1 MISGLL
7 NLVKPPGLTSHDA
20 VQQVRRL
27 FHERRVGHT
36 GTLDPGAAGVLVVC
50 LGEATKA
57 IAFME
62 DETKEYW
69 GEAVLGSA
77 TFTQDAEGE
86 VTETAPSGWTTT
98 PARVAEEASRLCGEV
113 EQAAPLVSAVHQE
126 GRRLYE
132 LAREGQAVARPV
144 RRVKVE
150 QFTVEEM
157 LPGAGGRYGA
167 GARLR
172 FRVACSRGTYI
183 RALVDDLGRAL
194 GGFAHLAFLIRLR
207 SGPFQLADGVTL
219 EELAAEEAPDRRL
232 LGVDAGLTGPAL
244 LLSGEAERRFLTG
257 AAVKPEGQAFR
268 PGRVRVYRPP
278 GGSAHFLGM
287 GQVEPDGTLRPLRI
301 FHVGEEPE
309 GS

>member
-1 MISGLL
+1 MISGIL

-86 VTETAPSGWTTT
+86 VTEEAPAGWTTT
-98 PARVAEEASRLCGEV
+98 EARVAEEVARLCGEI
-113 EQAAPLVSAVHQE
+113 EQAAPLVSAVHHE
-126 GRRLYE
+126 GKRLYE
-132 LAREGQAVARPV
+132 LAREGWDAPRPV
-144 RRVKVE
+144 RRVHVA
-150 QFTVEEM
+150 QFTVEE
-157 LPGAGGRYGA
+157 LLTGGEGRLGR
-167 GARLR
+167 GSRLR
-172 FRVACSRGTYI
+172 FRVTCSRGTYI

-194 GGFAHLAFLIRLR
+194 GGYAHLTFLLRLR
-207 SGPFQLADGVTL
+207 SGPFRLASGVTL
-219 EELAAEEAPDRRL
+219 EELAEDESPPRHL
-232 LGVDAGLTGPAL
+232 LAVDSGLSAPAL
-244 LLSGEAERRFLTG
+244 LITGEAERRFLTG
-257 AAVKPEGQAFR
+257 MAVRVAGERR
-268 PGRVRVYRPP
+268 PGRVRVYRAP
-278 GGSAHFLGM
+278 GGAGHFLGM
-287 GQVEPDGTLRPLRI
+287 GEAEPGGMVRPIRI
-301 FHVGEEPE
+301 FRLGEETA